1 VMIKMNK
8 MNKTIN
14 IYFGEKDSDLYQWA
28 CSVPKG
34 LFSYYVRESIRAH
47 LNNVTDYKLPH
58 FEQIETGN
66 RKRKRIVKPIS
77 INNPEDEKILNYVLS
92 IKNNL
97 RSFEIKQILKK
108 YLLLSKLDFNEVNF
122 CKENYKNTEKF
133 ISSKSSVDKQDKIAK
148 MIKSSISRS
157 RVK

>member
-1 VMIKMNK
+1 MIK

-14 IYFGEKDSDLYQWA
+14 IYFGEKDPDLYQWA

-34 LFSYYVRESIRAH
+34 LFSYYVREAIRSH

-58 FEQIETGN
+58 FEQTETGN
-66 RKRKRIVKPIS
+66 RKRIVKPVS

-108 YLLLSKLDFNEVNF
+108 YLLPSKLDFNEVNF
-122 CKENYKNTEKF
+122 YKENHENAEKG
-133 ISSKSSVDKQDKIAK
+133 ISSKPSVDKQNKIAK
-148 MIKSSISRS
+148 MIKSSVSRS
-157 RVK
+157 RLK